1 MAFCRFRSGLLK
13 MKEKNNIEKI
23 AVTEKKVTLSELK
36 LPEDLKNLSVRQC
49 GALCSEIRNILITTV
64 SKNGGH
70 LASNLGAVEL
80 TMAIHRV
87 FNSPDDKIIWDVG
100 HQSYTHKILT
110 GRLAEFSTLRRKD
123 GLSGFPKP
131 SESIHDTFI
140 SGHSSTSVSVA
151 CGIAEAMRIQ
161 GKNNY
166 AVAVIGDGAM
176 TGGMFYEAMNNIG
189 RGKNSHLIVIL
200 NDNNMS
206 ISKSVGSVAKYLT
219 SLRNSEEYLQT
230 KRAVERGLKKIPI
243 MGKSVARGIKNVKDS
258 VKYRIF
264 EDSNLFEDM
273 GFIYLGPVNGH
284 DLEQLEEVM
293 RMAKTYEEPVFI
305 HVKTVKGKGYMPA
318 ERNPGEYH
326 GISRFDIETGNPEVS
341 ANKCFSTV
349 FGRELVRM
357 AHNDSRIT
365 AITAAMKYGTGLQFF
380 CSCFPERFFDVG
392 IAEQHAVTFA
402 GGLASMGMIPVF
414 AVYSSFLQ
422 RAYDQ
427 LIHDISI
434 GNLHI
439 VLGIDRAGIVG
450 EDGETHQGLLDVPML
465 TTIKNTTIYSPCCYE
480 ELTLCMKQAIFEDKG
495 LAAVRYP
502 RGAEPSAFESC
513 YLSAD
518 HVFISNGRSN
528 ILIITY
534 GRIFN
539 EALKAQN
546 VLFLKGVKC
555 DILKLTKIWPL
566 SESLAREIENYS
578 CIVFFEESMDSGS
591 ISEKIADMLAESSY
605 QGDYSRVTA
614 TGYVKQASVMECLEQ
629 LGLTSD
635 RMSEYIMKRSSEN
648 GKA

>member
-1 MAFCRFRSGLLK
+1 
-13 MKEKNNIEKI
+13 MKEKNNSEKNVN
-23 AVTEKKVTLSELK
+23 AERKVPLSSLA
-36 LPEDLKNLSVRQC
+36 LPEDLKNLSLKQC
-49 GALCSEIRNILITTV
+49 NALCSEIRNMLITTV
-64 SKNGGH
+64 SKTGGH
-70 LASNLGAVEL
+70 LASNLGVVEL

-87 FNSPDDKIIWDVG
+87 FNSPDDRIVWDVG
-100 HQSYTHKILT
+100 HQAYTHKILT
-110 GRLAEFSTLRRKD
+110 GRAREFKTLRRKN

-131 SESIHDTFI
+131 EESIHDTFI

-161 GKNNY
+161 GKDNY

-176 TGGMFYEAMNNIG
+176 TGGMFYEAMNNGG
-189 RGKNSHLIVIL
+189 RGKNLNLIVIL

-206 ISKSVGSVAKYLT
+206 ISKSVGSVAKHLT

-243 MGKSVARGIKNVKDS
+243 MGKSVAKGIKNVKDS
-258 VKYRIF
+258 VKYSLF
-264 EDSNLFEDM
+264 ESSNLFEDM

-284 DLEQLEEVM
+284 DLEELEEVM
-293 RMAKTYEEPVFI
+293 RMAKTYDEPVFI
-305 HVKTVKGKGYMPA
+305 HVKTVKGKGYAPA
-318 ERNPGEYH
+318 ENNPGEYH

-341 ANKCFSTV
+341 ADKCFSTV
-349 FGRELVRM
+349 FGHEL
-357 AHNDSRIT
+357 ASLAQKDSRIT
-365 AITAAMKYGTGLQFF
+365 AITAAMKYGTGLQEFGSRF
-380 CSCFPERFFDVG
+380 RERFFDVG

-402 GGLASMGMIPVF
+402 GGLASMGQIPVF

-427 LIHDISI
+427 LVHDVSI
-434 GNLHI
+434 GNLHV

-480 ELTLCMKQAIFEDKG
+480 ELRLCMKQAIFEDKG

-502 RGAEPSAFESC
+502 RGTEPAAFESG
-513 YLSAD
+513 YISTD
-518 HVFISNGRSN
+518 HVFVSRGSSD

-534 GRIFN
+534 GRIFD
-539 EALKAQN
+539 EALRAQETLLSEGIN
-546 VLFLKGVKC
+546 C

-566 SESLAREIENYS
+566 AEGFSEEISEYKR
-578 CIVFFEESMDSGS
+578 IVFFEECMDSGS
-591 ISEKIADMLAESSY
+591 ISEKVADILAESGY
-605 QGDYSRVTA
+605 TGEYSRVA
-614 TGYVKQASVMECLEQ
+614 AKGYVKQASVKDCLDE
-629 LGLTSD
+629 LGLTS
-635 RMSEYIMKRSSEN
+635 RKMMEYIRKGCMEN

>member
-1 MAFCRFRSGLLK
+1 
-13 MKEKNNIEKI
+13 MKEKNNSEKNVN
-23 AVTEKKVTLSELK
+23 AERKVPLSSLA
-36 LPEDLKNLSVRQC
+36 LPEDLKNLSLKQC
-49 GALCSEIRNILITTV
+49 NALCSEIRNMLITTV
-64 SKNGGH
+64 SKTGGH
-70 LASNLGAVEL
+70 LASNLGVVEL

-87 FNSPDDKIIWDVG
+87 FNSPDDRIVWDVG
-100 HQSYTHKILT
+100 HQAYTHKILT
-110 GRLAEFSTLRRKD
+110 GRAGEFKTLRRKN

-131 SESIHDTFI
+131 EESIHDTFI

-161 GKNNY
+161 GKDNY

-176 TGGMFYEAMNNIG
+176 TGGMFYEAMNNGG
-189 RGKNSHLIVIL
+189 RGKNLNLIVIL

-206 ISKSVGSVAKYLT
+206 ISKSVGSVAKHLT

-243 MGKSVARGIKNVKDS
+243 MGKSVAKGIKNVKDS
-258 VKYRIF
+258 VKYSLF
-264 EDSNLFEDM
+264 ESSNLFEDM

-284 DLEQLEEVM
+284 DLEELEEVM
-293 RMAKTYEEPVFI
+293 RMAKTYDEPVFI
-305 HVKTVKGKGYMPA
+305 HVKTVKGKGYAPA
-318 ERNPGEYH
+318 ENNPGEYH

-341 ANKCFSTV
+341 ADKCFSTV
-349 FGRELVRM
+349 FGHEL
-357 AHNDSRIT
+357 ASLAQKDSRIT
-365 AITAAMKYGTGLQFF
+365 AITAAMKYGTGLQEFGSRF
-380 CSCFPERFFDVG
+380 RERFFDVG

-402 GGLASMGMIPVF
+402 GGLASMGQIPVF

-427 LIHDISI
+427 LVHDVSI
-434 GNLHI
+434 GNLHV

-480 ELTLCMKQAIFEDKG
+480 ELRLCMKQAIFEDKG

-502 RGAEPSAFESC
+502 RGTEPAAFESG
-513 YLSAD
+513 YLSTD
-518 HVFISNGRSN
+518 HVFVSRGSSD

-534 GRIFN
+534 GRIFD
-539 EALKAQN
+539 EALRAQETLLSEGIN
-546 VLFLKGVKC
+546 C

-566 SESLAREIENYS
+566 AEGFSEEISDYKR
-578 CIVFFEESMDSGS
+578 IVFFEECMDSGS
-591 ISEKIADMLAESSY
+591 ISEKVADILAESGY
-605 QGDYSRVTA
+605 TGEYSRVA
-614 TGYVKQASVMECLEQ
+614 AKGYVKQASVKDCLDE
-629 LGLTSD
+629 LGLTS
-635 RMSEYIMKRSSEN
+635 RKMMEYIRKGCMEN